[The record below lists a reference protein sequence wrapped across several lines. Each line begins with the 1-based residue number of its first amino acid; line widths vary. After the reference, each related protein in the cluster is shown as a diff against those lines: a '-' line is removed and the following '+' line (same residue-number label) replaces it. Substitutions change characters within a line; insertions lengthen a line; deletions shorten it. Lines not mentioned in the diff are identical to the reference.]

1 MVLEGVY
8 AYAAAELYKRPITNN
23 LLYDDEEETE
33 RE

>member
-8 AYAAAELYKRPITNN
+8 ATTEFYKRPITNN
-23 LLYDDEEETE
+23 SLYDDEEETE